1 MRLAK
6 YYLAVFLVMMAVFA
20 AALTAIYR
28 DVKRQAIEELN
39 TRQMVHARQA
49 AQGIE
54 HHMEYIVN
62 TLDLLARLPGVIA
75 VDSEGRAVMRDYQ
88 ARHADEVKGVTRLD
102 AGGRI
107 VFTTPE
113 SAGAVGRD
121 ISYQAHVREILRT
134 QRTVV
139 SDVFMAVQGFRTIAV
154 HVPVLRDGTFAGTVA
169 FLLSFDR
176 IAQSHI
182 ENIRIGA
189 SGYAWVIS
197 REGFEISCPVPGHV
211 GRSVFDTC
219 REFPEVAAMARRML
233 QGEEGVTAYHFAPPG
248 DPSEGLILKHAVF
261 RPIRIG
267 GTFWS
272 IVVATPEDEVLKG
285 MAGFRSRL
293 LALTL
298 ALLVLSTLFTFLF
311 VRWQIVLREQRKRE
325 PIVRALQESEE
336 AFRRIFDES
345 SDPILLL
352 SGGVFIECNRAAL
365 ALLGNVPREAL
376 IQASPA
382 AISPLRQPDGSDS
395 AAAFA
400 ARAGAAF
407 AGGHQRFEWV
417 HKRADGTELF
427 VDVSLTPVVVRG
439 EKLLHV
445 AWRDITERKRA
456 EEERERLRAQLMQA
470 HKMESIGRLAGG
482 VAHDFNNMLQSILGY
497 TEMALGK
504 VDPGAP
510 LHKILQETLRAGKRS
525 ADLTRQLLA
534 FARKQV
540 ANPRVLD
547 LNETIPG
554 MLGMLRRLI
563 GEQIELDWRPGPGL
577 WNVRMDPSQLDQV
590 LANLV
595 VNARDAINGAGTITI
610 ETGNRV
616 LEPEHCAGRM
626 DCLPGDFVTLTVR
639 DTGHGMDAETRAN
652 IFEPFFTTKGVGQGT
667 GLGLAMVYG
676 IVRQNDG
683 FITVHSEPAQGA
695 VFTIH
700 FPRVCEEAEPAC
712 AEKAE
717 DRPLPGS
724 ETVLLVEDNDEVL
737 NLGIMLLRELGYRVL
752 PARTPDEALRLA
764 GEHPGVIDLL
774 VTDMIMPG
782 INGRQ
787 LAERLVLSRP
797 DLRCLFMSGYMADA
811 IAGGVKL
818 GQGAFFLQKPFSL
831 QELAEKVREALAG
844 EPYGAQERTSVTS
857 DE

>member
-1 MRLAK
+1 MRFAK
-6 YYLAVFLVMMAVFA
+6 YYLAVFLVMLAIFAV
-20 AALTAIYR
+20 ALTAIYR
-28 DVKRQAIEELN
+28 DVKHQAILELN

-62 TLDLLARLPGVIA
+62 TLDLLARLPGVIETDA
-75 VDSEGRAVMRDYQ
+75 GGRAVMRDYQ

-107 VFTTPE
+107 LFTTPE
-113 SAGAVGRD
+113 STGAVGRD
-121 ISYQAHVREILRT
+121 ISYQVHVREILRT

-139 SDVFMAVQGFRTIAV
+139 SDIFMAVQGFRTIAV
-154 HVPVLRDGTFAGTVA
+154 HVPVFRAGRFAGTVA

-182 ENIRIGA
+182 ENIRVGA
-189 SGYAWVIS
+189 SGYAWVVS
-197 REGFEISCPVPGHV
+197 REGFEISCPLPGHV
-211 GRSVFDTC
+211 GRSVFDNC
-219 REFPEVAAMARRML
+219 RDFPEVTAMARRML
-233 QGEEGVTAYHFAPPG
+233 KGEAGVTAYHYLRG
-248 DPSEGLILKHAVF
+248 EDPRGGIVLKHAVF
-261 RPIRIG
+261 QPIRIG

-298 ALLVLSTLFTFLF
+298 ALLVLSTLFTFFF
-311 VRWQIVLREQRKRE
+311 VRWQIVLREQKKRE

-365 ALLGNVPREAL
+365 ALLGNVPRDAL
-376 IQASPA
+376 IQSSPRS
-382 AISPLRQPDGSDS
+382 ISPPRQPDGSDS
-395 AAAFA
+395 AAAYA
-400 ARAGAAF
+400 ARVAAAF

-417 HKRADGTELF
+417 HKRADGAELF

-439 EKLLHV
+439 EKVVHV

-456 EEERERLRAQLMQA
+456 EEEQERLRAQLMQA

-497 TEMALGK
+497 TEMALEK
-504 VDPGAP
+504 VAPGDPLRG
-510 LHKILQETLRAGKRS
+510 ILQETLRAGKRS

-547 LNETIPG
+547 LNGTIPG

-563 GEQIELDWRPGPGL
+563 GEQVELDWRPGPGL

-595 VNARDAINGAGTITI
+595 VNARDAIDGAGRITI

-616 LEPEHCAGRM
+616 LEAEQCAGRM
-626 DCLPGDFVTLTVR
+626 DCLPGDFVTLIVR
-639 DTGHGMDAETRAN
+639 DTGCGMDAETRSN
-652 IFEPFFTTKGVGQGT
+652 IFEPFFTTKGVGQGI

-683 FITVHSEPAQGA
+683 FITVHSEPTQGA
-695 VFTIH
+695 SFTIH
-700 FPRVCEEAEPAC
+700 FPRVREEAEPPAP
-712 AEKAE
+712 EKQELSPA
-717 DRPLPGS
+717 RGS
-724 ETVLLVEDNDEVL
+724 ETILLVEDSEDVL
-737 NLGIMLLRELGYRVL
+737 DLGVLLLEGLGYRVL
-752 PARTPDEALRLA
+752 AARAAEEAIRLA
-764 GEHPGVIDLL
+764 AEHAEAIDLL
-774 VTDMIMPG
+774 ITDVIMPG
-782 INGRQ
+782 INGKD
-787 LAERLVLSRP
+787 LAERLKAMRP
-797 DLRCLFMSGYMADA
+797 GLRCLFMSGYMTDIMASD
-811 IAGGVKL
+811 GVLDKGL
-818 GQGAFFLQKPFSL
+818 HFIQKPFTM
-831 QELAEKVREALAG
+831 QALAAKVREALMG
-844 EPYGAQERTSVTS
+844 
-857 DE
+857 

>member
-1 MRLAK
+1 MRFAK
-6 YYLAVFLVMMAVFA
+6 YYAAVFLTMLAIFA

-28 DVKRQAIEELN
+28 DVKSQAILELN
-39 TRQMVHARQA
+39 TRQWVHARQA

-54 HHMEYIVN
+54 RHMEYIVD
-62 TLDLLARLPGVIA
+62 TLELLASLPGVIA
-75 VDSEGRAVMRDYQ
+75 ADEQGKAVMRDYQ
-88 ARHADEVKGVTRLD
+88 ARHAAEVKGVTRLD

-107 VFTTPE
+107 VFTTPAA
-113 SAGAVGRD
+113 AGAVGRD

-134 QRTVV
+134 RQTVV

-154 HVPVLRDGTFAGTVA
+154 HVPVFRDGAFAGTVA

-182 ENIRIGA
+182 ENIRVGS
-189 SGYAWVIS
+189 SGYAWVLS
-197 REGFEISCPVPGHV
+197 REGFEISSPVPGHV
-211 GRSVFDTC
+211 GRSVFDTF
-219 REFPEVAAMARRML
+219 REFPEVTAMARRML
-233 QGEEGVTAYHFAPPG
+233 RGEAGVTAYHYLRTD
-248 DPSEGLILKHAVF
+248 DPRGGIVLKHAVF

-267 GTFWS
+267 DTFWS
-272 IVVATPEDEVLKG
+272 IVVASPEDEVLKA

-311 VRWQIVLREQRKRE
+311 VRWQIILREQKKRE
-325 PIVRALQESEE
+325 PIVRALQDSEE

-352 SGGVFIECNRAAL
+352 RGGVFIECNRAAL
-365 ALLGNVPREAL
+365 TLLGNVPREAL
-376 IQASPA
+376 IQASPQ
-382 AISPLRQPDGSDS
+382 AISPPRQPDGSDS

-400 ARAGAAF
+400 ARTAAAF
-407 AGGHQRFEWV
+407 TGGHQRFEWV
-417 HKRADGTELF
+417 HQRADGSELF

-439 EKLLHV
+439 EKVLHV

-456 EEERERLRAQLMQA
+456 EEEQERLRAQLMQA

-497 TEMALGK
+497 TEMALEK
-504 VDPGAP
+504 VGPDEP
-510 LHKILQETLRAGKRS
+510 LHGILQETLRAGKRS

-554 MLGMLRRLI
+554 MLEMLRRLI
-563 GEQIELDWRPGPGL
+563 GEQIELEWRPGPGL
-577 WNVRMDPSQLDQV
+577 WNARMDPSQLDQV

-595 VNARDAINGAGTITI
+595 VNARDSIDGAGTITI

-616 LEPEHCAGRM
+616 LEAEHCAGRM

-639 DTGHGMDAETRAN
+639 DTGHGMDDDTRAK

-695 VFTIH
+695 SFTIH
-700 FPRVCEEAEPAC
+700 FPRVREEAEPPAP
-712 AEKAE
+712 EKAGR
-717 DRPLPGS
+717 RPRQGS
-724 ETVLLVEDNDEVL
+724 ETVLLVEDNDVVL
-737 NLGIMLLRELGYRVL
+737 DLGVMLLRELGYRVL
-752 PARTPDEALRLA
+752 PARTPDEAIRLA
-764 GEHPGVIDLL
+764 GAHPGVIDLL
-774 VTDMIMPG
+774 ITDMIMPG

-787 LAERLVLSRP
+787 LADRLVLSRP
-797 DLRCLFMSGYMADA
+797 DLRCLFMSGYMAEA
-811 IAGGVKL
+811 VAGGVKL

-844 EPYGAQERTSVTS
+844 EPHQSGTGLS
-857 DE
+857 